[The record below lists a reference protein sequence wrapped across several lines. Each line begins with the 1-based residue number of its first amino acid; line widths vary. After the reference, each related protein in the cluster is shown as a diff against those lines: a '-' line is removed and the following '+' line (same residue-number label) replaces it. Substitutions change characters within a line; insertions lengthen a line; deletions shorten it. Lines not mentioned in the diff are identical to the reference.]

1 MFRNRLRF
9 PFLNL
14 NPVNEPSNQN
24 ELAIQKGIRNPK
36 QLEGFNGPPRPSNQ
50 NESKPTSE
58 DEPRAPF
65 PSRPPTPLY
74 GMRIRIRT
82 YSPCSKDETFCDSL
96 PVVDCGGERFRY
108 NKTLFII

>member
-24 ELAIQKGIRNPK
+24 ELAIQNEIRNPK
-36 QLEGFNGPPRPSNQ
+36 QLEATNGS
-50 NESKPTSE
+50 T
-58 DEPRAPF
+58 RAPF
-65 PSRPPTPLY
+65 PSGPPTPLY

-82 YSPCSKDETFCDSL
+82 YSPCGKDETFCDSL

-108 NKTLFII
+108 NRISFII